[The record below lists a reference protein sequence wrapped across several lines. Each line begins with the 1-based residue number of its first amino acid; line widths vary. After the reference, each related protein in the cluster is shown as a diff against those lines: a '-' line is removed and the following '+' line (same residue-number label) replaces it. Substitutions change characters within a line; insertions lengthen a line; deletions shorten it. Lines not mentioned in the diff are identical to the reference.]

1 MNVLVI
7 SPHPDDETLGA
18 GGTLLK
24 AKEEENKIYWLNMT
38 SKKEELGYTAEE
50 IKDRKQQIK
59 EITQFYQFDDVLDLQ
74 LSPAKLDQYHSA
86 EIIKKISDYV
96 AKIKPNMLILPDY
109 NDAHSDHRHTFEWGY
124 AATKIFRHPYVKCIV
139 TVEIPSETDF
149 GKPMHPF
156 TPNMYIDIT
165 NYLDKKIEA
174 MKIYRTE
181 IGEHPFP
188 RSLKNIEAHG
198 IMHGASAGVMYA
210 EAFRVVKIIS

>member
-1 MNVLVI
+1 MNAVGVI
-7 SPHPDDETLGA
+7 TGQTSSFNADFVDLGKVCIENNIDF
-18 GGTLLK
+18 LY
-24 AKEEENKIYWLNMT
+24 AKNI
-38 SKKEELGYTAEE
+38 
-50 IKDRKQQIK
+50 
-59 EITQFYQFDDVLDLQ
+59 
-74 LSPAKLDQYHSA
+74 
-86 EIIKKISDYV
+86 
-96 AKIKPNMLILPDY
+96 
-109 NDAHSDHRHTFEWGY
+109 NDPVY

-139 TVEIPSETDF
+139 TMEIPSETDF